1 MALEDG
7 GTQPGRFTDARG
19 RTFDFYIDHRI
30 GTTTPGAIYLNAYPQ
45 KPKSVRVIDQTEF
58 KQKLVF
64 ERCAVQATKN
74 DGESA

>member
-30 GTTTPGAIYLNAYPQ
+30 GTTTPGAIYLNAPAEAEKCPGYRPN
-45 KPKSVRVIDQTEF
+45 RVQTETGF
-58 KQKLVF
+58 
-64 ERCAVQATKN
+64 
-74 DGESA
+74 